1 MIKTFEKP
9 KTSSKLVKQKTK
21 TKYFKDEK
29 KEADQK
35 IIWKDQST
43 LRKVSVVKDD
53 YQILYKK
60 TQKILKEYKERQE
73 KW

>member
-1 MIKTFEKP
+1 MVKTFEKP

-21 TKYFKDEK
+21 TKYFKDDKREIDK
-29 KEADQK
+29 KSH
-35 IIWKDQST
+35 WKEQST
-43 LRKVSVVKDD
+43 LRKISGVKDD

-60 TQKILKEYKERQE
+60 AQKILKEYKERQE